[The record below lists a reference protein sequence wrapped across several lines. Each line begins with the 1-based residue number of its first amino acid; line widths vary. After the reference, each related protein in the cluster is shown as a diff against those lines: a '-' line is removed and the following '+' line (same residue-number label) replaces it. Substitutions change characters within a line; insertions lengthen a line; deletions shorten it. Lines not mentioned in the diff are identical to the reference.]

1 MEEKKLFKL
10 MRLEWK
16 KLKRPSVIVEVIIYW
31 LILMIMPV
39 FFIKMVMPFFGE
51 SYAAAIELNLYIQM
65 GLVLFGGSLISQ
77 VFIDEYKNK
86 TISLSFGYPISRK
99 KLFMAKVLFISLF
112 LFLATIVSFIFTGLT
127 TYLLDQVF
135 PIINGQPTNSDMI
148 TYLRS
153 MISGSLIITLIS
165 FIPLFPFGILK
176 RGTISTV
183 ICSIVIMNLPKF
195 PTFLNLEPGFIIAVL
210 CILGALS
217 IYLSIKTAES
227 VGEI

>member
-112 LFLATIVSFIFTGLT
+112 LFLLQLS
-127 TYLLDQVF
+127 
-135 PIINGQPTNSDMI
+135 
-148 TYLRS
+148 
-153 MISGSLIITLIS
+153 
-165 FIPLFPFGILK
+165 PLFL
-176 RGTISTV
+176 RV
-183 ICSIVIMNLPKF
+183 
-195 PTFLNLEPGFIIAVL
+195 
-210 CILGALS
+210 
-217 IYLSIKTAES
+217 
-227 VGEI
+227 

>member
-1 MEEKKLFKL
+1 MN
-10 MRLEWK
+10 
-16 KLKRPSVIVEVIIYW
+16 
-31 LILMIMPV
+31 
-39 FFIKMVMPFFGE
+39 IK
-51 SYAAAIELNLYIQM
+51 IKQ
-65 GLVLFGGSLISQ
+65 
-77 VFIDEYKNK
+77 
-86 TISLSFGYPISRK
+86 
-99 KLFMAKVLFISLF
+99 SLF
-112 LFLATIVSFIFTGLT
+112 LSDILLAEKNCLWQKCCLSHFLFFLLQLFSFIFTGLT

-165 FIPLFPFGILK
+165 FIPLFLFGIWK

-183 ICSIVIMNLPKF
+183 ICAIVIMNLPKF

-227 VGEI
+227 VGGI